1 MRLRHSKP
9 IVRPIIPLFAAC
21 LAMLPIGV
29 ARADFAVE
37 EATIEQIQAAYL
49 KGTTTAREVTAA
61 YLARIEAYDQQGPML
76 NAIITV
82 NEQALAQADALDAQ
96 LRKTGELSGPLHGI
110 PFVAKDNIDSGDL
123 PTSGGSASLANF
135 QPERDATSI
144 ARMRKAGGILI
155 AKASLA
161 EFANGGF
168 DSINSRSPGYIRNP
182 YNTAYASGG
191 SSGGTGVAMAANFA
205 VVGLGTDTG
214 ISVRAPASIN
224 SVVGLRVSHGLVSL
238 DGVMPLNVFWDTVG
252 PMARTVRDTAIL
264 LDAIAGPDARDP
276 ISQKSKGH
284 VPKSYTAGLKPGS
297 LKGKRLGVLRQIVPA
312 DNSDPRVVALMDR
325 AIEDLRKAGAEIVDP
340 FAMPELPELTQGWT
354 GFTRLRDDF
363 DGYLAKHPN
372 APYKSFKDIVASKQ
386 YLAPR
391 FETAFTHQANYPY
404 KADED
409 PTTPAKQ
416 KRSEEIRQAFLKAFD
431 AARLDAIV
439 YPQFNFP
446 PKKNGDTYT
455 PLGRDQNL
463 YSSVTGFPALVVP
476 MGFVAPGLPMGL
488 QFFGRPWSE
497 ATLFEIGYGYEQAT
511 HHRLPPPTTP
521 PLKDSFASKFIGT
534 WKLIAIADRDPNT
547 GVETPAERGAADGQ
561 LVYAP
566 NGRLSVQIVRT
577 GRDKLPV
584 GSADGFSSY
593 FGRWELLTA
602 EGCMVH
608 HQDGNLNQS
617 RIGEAGKRYYGFDAQ
632 GHLSLTT
639 PPSKRPDGRELSSV
653 FIWERIP

>member
-1 MRLRHSKP
+1 MRSRFTHSMAHACWL
-9 IVRPIIPLFAAC
+9 IIGAALMPLTAAH
-21 LAMLPIGV
+21 AT
-29 ARADFAVE
+29 FAVE

-49 KGTTTAREVTAA
+49 NGTTTAHEVTAA

-76 NAIITV
+76 NSIITV
-82 NEQALAQADALDAQ
+82 NKQALAQADALDAK
-96 LRKTGELSGPLHGI
+96 LKATGKLTGPLHGI
-110 PFVAKDNIDSGDL
+110 PFVVKDNIDTGDL
-123 PTSGGSASLANF
+123 PTSGGSASLADF
-135 QPERDATSI
+135 QPQRDATAVERI
-144 ARMRKAGGILI
+144 RNAGGILL

-168 DSINSRSPGYIRNP
+168 DSINSRSPGYVRNP

-205 VVGLGTDTG
+205 VIGLGTDTG

-252 PMARTVRDTAIL
+252 PMARTVRDVATL
-264 LDAIAGPDARDP
+264 LDSIAGPDSRDG

-312 DNSDPRVVALMDR
+312 SDSDPRVVALMDK
-325 AIEDLRKAGAEIVDP
+325 AIADMKAAGAEIVDP
-340 FAMPELPELTQGWT
+340 FDIPELPALTKDWN
-354 GFTRLRDDF
+354 GFSRLRDDF

-372 APYKSFKDIVASKQ
+372 APYKSFKEIVASKK

-391 FETAFTHQANYPY
+391 FEKAFTDQANYQY
-404 KADED
+404 AADKD
-409 PTTPAKQ
+409 PTTAGKQ
-416 KRSEEIRQAFLKAFD
+416 QRAEEIRQVFMKAF
-431 AARLDAIV
+431 AGAKLDAIV
-439 YPQFNFP
+439 FPQFNFP

-476 MGFVAPGLPMGL
+476 MGFVDPGLPMGM
-488 QFFGRPWSE
+488 QFFGKPWSE
-497 ATLFEIGYGYEQAT
+497 ATLFEIGYGFEQAT
-511 HHRLPPPTTP
+511 HHRVPPPTTP
-521 PLKDSFASKFIGT
+521 PLKDSFASKFIGS
-534 WKLIAIADRDPNT
+534 WKLIAITDRDPKT

-561 LVYAP
+561 LVYTA

-577 GRDKLPV
+577 GRDKVPA
-584 GSADGFSSY
+584 GSTDGFSSY
-593 FGRWELLTA
+593 FGRWELLPA
-602 EGCMVH
+602 EGCVVH
-608 HQDGNLNQS
+608 HQDGNLNNASLGQ
-617 RIGEAGKRYYGFDAQ
+617 AAKRYYSFNAQ
-632 GHLSLTT
+632 GHLSLAT
-639 PPSKRPDGRELSSV
+639 PPAKRANGQEMSSV
-653 FIWERIP
+653 FIWEKIP

>member
-1 MRLRHSKP
+1 MRPRHLLSITCAWL
-9 IVRPIIPLFAAC
+9 IVVAAITP
-21 LAMLPIGV
+21 A
-29 ARADFAVE
+29 AAWAEFAVE
-37 EATIEQIQAAYL
+37 EATIEQIHAAYL
-49 KGTTTAREVTAA
+49 SGKTTAHEVTAA
-61 YLARIEAYDQQGPML
+61 YLARIAAYDQQGPML

-82 NEQALAQADALDAQ
+82 NQQALAQADALDAR
-96 LRKTGELSGPLHGI
+96 LKATGKLSGPLHGI
-110 PFVAKDNIDSGDL
+110 PFVAKDNIDTGDL
-123 PTSGGSASLANF
+123 PTSGGSASLADF
-135 QPERDATSI
+135 QPQRDGTSI
-144 ARMRKAGGILI
+144 ERIRKAGGILI

-168 DSINSRSPGYIRNP
+168 DSINSRSPGYVRNP

-252 PMARTVRDTAIL
+252 PMARTVRDTAAL
-264 LDAIAGPDARDP
+264 LEAIAGPDARDP

-312 DNSDPRVVALMDR
+312 DNSDPRVVALMDQ
-325 AIEDLRKAGAEIVDP
+325 AIADLRKAGAEIVDP
-340 FAMPELPELTQGWT
+340 FAMPELPELTKDWK

-363 DGYLAKHPN
+363 DGYLAKHPT
-372 APYKSFKDIVASKQ
+372 APYKSFKDIVASKK

-391 FETAFTHQANYPY
+391 FETAFTNQANYEYP
-404 KADED
+404 ADKD
-409 PTTPAKQ
+409 PTTLAKQ
-416 KRSEEIRQAFLKAFD
+416 QRSEEIRQAFLKAFD
-431 AARLDAIV
+431 AAKLDAII

-455 PLGRDQNL
+455 PLGRDQNM
-463 YSSVTGFPALVVP
+463 YSSITGFPALVVP
-476 MGFVAPGLPMGL
+476 MGFVDPGLPMGM

-511 HHRLPPPTTP
+511 HHRVPPPTTP

-534 WKLIAIADRDPNT
+534 WKLVAIADRDPKT
-547 GVETPAERGAADGQ
+547 GVETPAERAAADGQ
-561 LVYAP
+561 LVYAA

-577 GRDKLPV
+577 GREQAPAD
-584 GSADGFSSY
+584 SADGFSSY
-593 FGRWELLTA
+593 FGRWELLPA

-608 HQDGNLNQS
+608 HQDGNLNQA
-617 RIGEAGKRYYGFDAQ
+617 RIGEAAKRYYSFDAQ
-632 GHLSLTT
+632 GHLSLAT
-639 PPSKRPDGRELSSV
+639 PSSKRADGKEASSV
-653 FIWERIP
+653 FIWERIPG

>member
-1 MRLRHSKP
+1 MRPRHLLSTSYACWLS
-9 IVRPIIPLFAAC
+9 VAA
-21 LAMLPIGV
+21 AITPTAAV
-29 ARADFAVE
+29 AEFAVE
-37 EATIEQIQAAYL
+37 EATIEQIHAAYL
-49 KGTTTAREVTAA
+49 SGKTTAHEVTAA

-82 NEQALAQADALDAQ
+82 NQQALAQADALDAR
-96 LRKTGELSGPLHGI
+96 LKATGKLSGPLHGI
-110 PFVAKDNIDSGDL
+110 PFVAKDNIDTGDL

-135 QPERDATSI
+135 QPQRDGTSI
-144 ARMRKAGGILI
+144 ERIRKAGGILL

-205 VVGLGTDTG
+205 VIGLGTDTG

-252 PMARTVRDTAIL
+252 PMARTVRDTAAL
-264 LDAIAGPDARDP
+264 LEAIAGPDARDP

-312 DNSDPRVVALMDR
+312 DNADPRVVALMDQ
-325 AIEDLRKAGAEIVDP
+325 AIADLRKAGAEIIDP
-340 FAMPELPELTQGWT
+340 FAIPALPELTKDWK

-363 DGYLAKHPN
+363 DAYLATHPT
-372 APYKSFKDIVASKQ
+372 APYKSFKEIVASKK

-391 FETAFTHQANYPY
+391 FETAFTNQANYEYP
-404 KADED
+404 ADKD
-409 PTTPAKQ
+409 PTTAAKQ
-416 KRSEEIRQAFLKAFD
+416 QRSEEIRQVFLKAFD
-431 AARLDAIV
+431 TAKLDAII

-455 PLGRDQNL
+455 PLGRDQNM
-463 YSSVTGFPALVVP
+463 YSSITGFPALVVP
-476 MGFVAPGLPMGL
+476 MGFVDPGLPMGM

-511 HHRLPPPTTP
+511 HHRVPPPTTP
-521 PLKDSFASKFIGT
+521 PLRDSFASKFIGT
-534 WKLIAIADRDPNT
+534 WKLVAIADRDPKT
-547 GVETPAERGAADGQ
+547 GVETPAERAAADGQ
-561 LVYAP
+561 LVYAA

-577 GRDKLPV
+577 GREQAPA

-593 FGRWELLTA
+593 FGRWELLPA

-617 RIGEAGKRYYGFDAQ
+617 RIGEAAKRYYSFDAR
-632 GHLSLTT
+632 GRLSLAT
-639 PPSKRPDGRELSSV
+639 PPSKRADGKEASSV
-653 FIWERIP
+653 FIWERIPG

>member
-1 MRLRHSKP
+1 MRPRHPLS
-9 IVRPIIPLFAAC
+9 ITCACWLIIAA
-21 LAMLPIGV
+21 AITPAAAV
-29 ARADFAVE
+29 VEFAVE
-37 EATIEQIQAAYL
+37 EATIEQIHAAYL
-49 KGTTTAREVTAA
+49 SGKTTAHEVTAA

-82 NEQALAQADALDAQ
+82 NQQALAQADALDAW
-96 LRKTGELSGPLHGI
+96 LKATGKLSGPLHGI
-110 PFVAKDNIDSGDL
+110 PFVAKDNIDTGDL
-123 PTSGGSASLANF
+123 PTSGGSASLADF
-135 QPERDATSI
+135 QPQRDGTSI
-144 ARMRKAGGILI
+144 ERIRKAGGILI

-205 VVGLGTDTG
+205 VIGLGTDTG

-252 PMARTVRDTAIL
+252 PMARTVRDTAAL
-264 LDAIAGPDARDP
+264 LEAIAGPDARDP

-312 DNSDPRVVALMDR
+312 DNSDPRVVALMDQ
-325 AIEDLRKAGAEIVDP
+325 AIADLRKAGAEIIDP
-340 FAMPELPELTQGWT
+340 FAIPALPELTRDWK

-363 DGYLAKHPN
+363 DGYLATHPT
-372 APYKSFKDIVASKQ
+372 APYKSFKDIVASKK

-391 FETAFTHQANYPY
+391 FETAFTNQANYEYP
-404 KADED
+404 ADKD
-409 PTTPAKQ
+409 PTTAAKQ
-416 KRSEEIRQAFLKAFD
+416 QRSEEIRQVFLKAFD
-431 AARLDAIV
+431 AAKLDAII

-455 PLGRDQNL
+455 PLGRDQNM
-463 YSSVTGFPALVVP
+463 YSSITGFPALVVP
-476 MGFVAPGLPMGL
+476 MGFVNPGLPMGM

-511 HHRLPPPTTP
+511 HHRVPPPTTP

-534 WKLIAIADRDPNT
+534 WKLIAIADRDSRT
-547 GVETPAERGAADGQ
+547 GVETPAERAAADGQ
-561 LVYAP
+561 LVYAA

-577 GRDKLPV
+577 GREQVPA

-593 FGRWELLTA
+593 FGRWELLPA
-602 EGCMVH
+602 EGCVVH

-617 RIGEAGKRYYGFDAQ
+617 RIGEAAKRYYSFDAQ
-632 GHLSLTT
+632 GHLSLVT
-639 PPSKRPDGRELSSV
+639 PPGKRADGKEASSV
-653 FIWERIP
+653 FIWEKIPG

>member
-1 MRLRHSKP
+1 MRPRHPLSITSVCWL
-9 IVRPIIPLFAAC
+9 IVTAAITP
-21 LAMLPIGV
+21 A
-29 ARADFAVE
+29 AAWAEFAVE
-37 EATIEQIQAAYL
+37 EATIEQIHAAYL
-49 KGTTTAREVTAA
+49 SGKTTAHEVTAA

-82 NEQALAQADALDAQ
+82 NQQALAQADALDAR
-96 LRKTGELSGPLHGI
+96 LKATGKLSGPLHGI
-110 PFVAKDNIDSGDL
+110 PFVAKDNIDTGDL
-123 PTSGGSASLANF
+123 PTSGGSASLADF
-135 QPERDATSI
+135 QPQRDGTSI
-144 ARMRKAGGILI
+144 ERIRKAGGILI

-168 DSINSRSPGYIRNP
+168 DSINSRSPGYVRNP

-252 PMARTVRDTAIL
+252 PMARTVRDTAAL
-264 LDAIAGPDARDP
+264 LEAIAGPDARDP

-312 DNSDPRVVALMDR
+312 DNSDPRVVALMDQ
-325 AIEDLRKAGAEIVDP
+325 AIADLRKAGAEIIDP
-340 FAMPELPELTQGWT
+340 FAIPELPELTKDWK

-363 DGYLAKHPN
+363 DGYLAKHPT
-372 APYKSFKDIVASKQ
+372 APYKSFKDIVASKK

-391 FETAFTHQANYPY
+391 FETAFTNQANYEYP
-404 KADED
+404 ADKD

-416 KRSEEIRQAFLKAFD
+416 QRSEEIRQLFLKAFD
-431 AARLDAIV
+431 GAKLDAII

-455 PLGRDQNL
+455 PLGRDQNM
-463 YSSVTGFPALVVP
+463 YSSITGFPALVVP
-476 MGFVAPGLPMGL
+476 MGFVDPGLPMGM

-497 ATLFEIGYGYEQAT
+497 ATLFEIGYGFEQAT
-511 HHRLPPPTTP
+511 HHRVPPPTTP
-521 PLKDSFASKFIGT
+521 PLKDSFASTFIGT
-534 WKLIAIADRDPNT
+534 WKLVAIADRDPRT
-547 GVETPAERGAADGQ
+547 GVETPAERAAADGQ
-561 LVYAP
+561 LVYAA

-577 GRDKLPV
+577 GREQLPA
-584 GSADGFSSY
+584 GTADGFSSY
-593 FGRWELLTA
+593 FGRWELLPA

-608 HQDGNLNQS
+608 HQDGNLNQA
-617 RIGEAGKRYYGFDAQ
+617 RIGEAAKRYYSFDAR
-632 GHLSLTT
+632 GHLSLAT
-639 PPSKRPDGRELSSV
+639 PPSKRADGKEASSV
-653 FIWERIP
+653 FIWERIPG

>member
-1 MRLRHSKP
+1 MRPRLTLSTP
-9 IVRPIIPLFAAC
+9 YACWLIVAA
-21 LAMLPIGV
+21 AITPS
-29 ARADFAVE
+29 AAWAEFAVE
-37 EATIEQIQAAYL
+37 EATIEQIHAAYL
-49 KGTTTAREVTAA
+49 SGKTTAHEVTAA

-82 NEQALAQADALDAQ
+82 NQQALAQADALDAR
-96 LRKTGELSGPLHGI
+96 LKATGKLSGPLHGI
-110 PFVAKDNIDSGDL
+110 PFVAKDNIDTGDL
-123 PTSGGSASLANF
+123 PTSGGSASLADF
-135 QPERDATSI
+135 QPQRDGTSI
-144 ARMRKAGGILI
+144 ERIRKAGGILI

-205 VVGLGTDTG
+205 VIGLGTDTG

-252 PMARTVRDTAIL
+252 PMARTVRDTAASL
-264 LDAIAGPDARDP
+264 EAIAGPDARDP

-312 DNSDPRVVALMDR
+312 DNSDPRVVALMDQ
-325 AIEDLRKAGAEIVDP
+325 AIADLRKAGAEIIDP
-340 FAMPELPELTQGWT
+340 FAIPALPELTRDWK

-363 DGYLAKHPN
+363 DGYLATHPT
-372 APYKSFKDIVASKQ
+372 APYKSFKDIVASKK

-391 FETAFTHQANYPY
+391 FETAFTNQANYEYP
-404 KADED
+404 ADKD
-409 PTTPAKQ
+409 PTTAAKQ
-416 KRSEEIRQAFLKAFD
+416 QRSEEIRQVFLKAFD
-431 AARLDAIV
+431 AAKLDAII

-455 PLGRDQNL
+455 PLGRDQNM
-463 YSSVTGFPALVVP
+463 YSSITGFPALVVP
-476 MGFVAPGLPMGL
+476 MGFVDPGLPMGM

-511 HHRLPPPTTP
+511 HHRVPPPTTP

-534 WKLIAIADRDPNT
+534 WKLVAIADRDAKT
-547 GVETPAERGAADGQ
+547 GVETPAERAAADGQ
-561 LVYAP
+561 LVYAA

-577 GRDKLPV
+577 GREQAPA

-593 FGRWELLTA
+593 FGRWELLPA
-602 EGCMVH
+602 EGCIVH
-608 HQDGNLNQS
+608 HQDGNLNQA
-617 RIGEAGKRYYGFDAQ
+617 RIGEAAKRYYSFDAR
-632 GHLSLTT
+632 GRLSLAT
-639 PPSKRPDGRELSSV
+639 PPSKRADGKEASSV
-653 FIWERIP
+653 FIWERIPG